1 MSTEVNTDRPTTP
14 STPAIA
20 AAPTPARRRPGA
32 SGPSPGAARAA
43 AQATTSPRE
52 ASPAPLER
60 PARPTPARTP
70 NRSTRL
76 PWALAVIGLVAT
88 LGFAMA
94 WASAR
99 GDAGTGSAA
108 TAQTGDAKEIRDAAS
123 RFSVALTNFDGATID
138 RDFDRIMAL
147 STGDF
152 QDQADQFFSSKT
164 RKALKEAQASSR
176 GEVRS
181 DFVQAVSGN
190 RATAFVVVD
199 QTIANNQSPQPKA
212 DTLRMELTLAASG
225 GSWKVSRVNVL
236 QPPADGS
243 TLGSTGSSA
252 SDGTS
257 KTGN

>member
-1 MSTEVNTDRPTTP
+1 MSTEVNTDRPTTTAVP
-14 STPAIA
+14 ATPR
-20 AAPTPARRRPGA
+20 PVRRRTGTG
-32 SGPSPGAARAA
+32 SSPGAARAA
-43 AQATTSPRE
+43 AQATTSARE
-52 ASPAPLER
+52 PSSAPPEQ
-60 PARPTPARTP
+60 PARPIPAPTS
-70 NRSTRL
+70 NRRTRL
-76 PWALAVIGLVAT
+76 PWVLAVVGLVGT
-88 LGFAMA
+88 LGFATA

-99 GDAGTGSAA
+99 GDARTGSTA

-123 RFSVALTNFDGATID
+123 KFSVALTNFDGATID

-147 STGDF
+147 STGGF

-176 GEVRS
+176 GEVRG
-181 DFVQAVSGN
+181 DFVQAVSGD

-225 GSWKVSRVNVL
+225 GAWKVSRVNVL
-236 QPPADGS
+236 QAPADGS